1 MGYHTYGRRHLPDV
15 AELIRREVERCD
27 HMGGLLLLQSMAGGT
42 GAGERKR
49 LRRPACTL
57 RRAGRSC
64 GDRVTGRVR
73 RGAPA
78 QLRGLA
84 LQKWRGHRAAL
95 QHDAHPEPPG
105 ASSTTC
111 RVPRTHVIIA

>member
-49 LRRPACTL
+49 LRCNAADC
-57 RRAGRSC
+57 GRS
-64 GDRVTGRVR
+64 
-73 RGAPA
+73 
-78 QLRGLA
+78 
-84 LQKWRGHRAAL
+84 
-95 QHDAHPEPPG
+95 
-105 ASSTTC
+105 
-111 RVPRTHVIIA
+111 